1 MSEIAHFINGQIVN
15 GNSSRRQDVFNP
27 ATGNADK
34 DLTSILKKWEDQNLK
49 MFEKHPTDLITE

>member
-1 MSEIAHFINGQIVN
+1 MSEIAHFINGQVVN

-34 DLTSILKKWEDQNLK
+34 TVILASEKDVDDAVRACLLYTSTSPRD
-49 MFEKHPTDLITE
+49 